1 MVVAPTVLVV
11 GNDEKRLLPSFAI
24 VHGIVNIVDQ
34 LLTKSDVVIGMLA
47 VASGGPVRLQKRVG
61 RQGSTGGCGL
71 EVFQEAEMRIVRIAG
86 VGKSVACEGLRSIAI
101 DGPTH
106 IVVTKQAKNAGNGE
120 GFSLV
125 VHVALTGGCISER
138 SVRHGLG
145 RQGTIPVVAHGVAT
159 CEG

>member
-61 RQGSTGGCGL
+61 RQGSTGGRGL

-86 VGKSVACEGLRSIAI
+86 VGKRGGCGRLRII
-101 DGPTH
+101 NLDGPNH
-106 IVVTKQAKNAGNGE
+106 IGWDKEANN
-120 GFSLV
+120 
-125 VHVALTGGCISER
+125 
-138 SVRHGLG
+138 
-145 RQGTIPVVAHGVAT
+145 
-159 CEG
+159 

>member
-61 RQGSTGGCGL
+61 RQRSTGGCGL
-71 EVFQEAEMRIVRIAG
+71 EVFEEAEMRIVRIAG
-86 VGKSVACEGLRSIAI
+86 IGKSVACKGVRIIALK
-101 DGPTH
+101 GPTP
-106 IVVTKQAKNAGNGE
+106 ICLA
-120 GFSLV
+120 
-125 VHVALTGGCISER
+125 
-138 SVRHGLG
+138 
-145 RQGTIPVVAHGVAT
+145 
-159 CEG
+159 